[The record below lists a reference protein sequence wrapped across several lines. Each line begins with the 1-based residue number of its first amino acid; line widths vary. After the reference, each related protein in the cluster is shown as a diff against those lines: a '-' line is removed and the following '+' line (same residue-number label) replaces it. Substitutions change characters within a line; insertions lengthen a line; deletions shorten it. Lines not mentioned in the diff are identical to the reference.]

1 MLSFENIPSISN
13 EEILARYITHKR
25 EFRRDGTVKPTLF
38 VPYKHVELS
47 VNRHLECSEDEI
59 WQFGIQVA
67 TRRSRK
73 LIARCDVAVSACAEK
88 VALKVKASP
97 LQEDNNP
104 NHADIYGYPE
114 KKNEQLSIAQKLVA
128 CASNCIASPVI

>member
-1 MLSFENIPSISN
+1 MLSFENIPSIST
-13 EEILARYITHKR
+13 EEMLARYITHKS
-25 EFRRDGTVKPTLF
+25 EFRKDGTVKPTLF

-67 TRRSRK
+67 NRRSRK
-73 LIARCDVAVSACAEK
+73 LIARCDVEASACTEK
-88 VALKVKASP
+88 IALKVKASP
-97 LQEDNNP
+97 LPKDNNP

-114 KKNEQLSIAQKLVA
+114 EKSEQLSIAQKLVTY
-128 CASNCIASPVI
+128 ASECIASPGN